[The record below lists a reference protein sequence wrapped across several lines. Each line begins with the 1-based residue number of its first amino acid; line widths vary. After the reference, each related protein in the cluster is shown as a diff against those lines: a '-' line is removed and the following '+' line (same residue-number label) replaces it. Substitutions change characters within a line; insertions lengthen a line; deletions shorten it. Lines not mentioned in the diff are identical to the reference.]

1 MELGLWFGI
10 ASIISFLVQIVE
22 SDKTHFVDCT
32 SSNQEMEK
40 QKLDETG
47 MINRSE
53 DKESGD
59 CHALI
64 SGERIGVQPYFFCVL
79 EFGLIPFILFS
90 QIHVAIQWPC
100 IIYRSD
106 ILL

>member
-1 MELGLWFGI
+1 MVWNCFNT
-10 ASIISFLVQIVE
+10 FLVQIVE
-22 SDKTHFVDCT
+22 SGKTPFVDCT
-32 SSNQEMEK
+32 SSVQETEK
-40 QKLDETG
+40 HKLDETG
-47 MINRSE
+47 LLNRSK

-64 SGERIGVQPYFFCVL
+64 SGDRIGVQPSLFFFVCVCVL
-79 EFGLIPFILFS
+79 GFGLIPFILFS
-90 QIHVAIQWPC
+90 QIHVALQRSC

>member
-1 MELGLWFGI
+1 M
-10 ASIISFLVQIVE
+10 QIVE
-22 SDKTHFVDCT
+22 SGKTPFVDCT
-32 SSNQEMEK
+32 SSVQETEK

-47 MINRSE
+47 LLNRSK

-64 SGERIGVQPYFFCVL
+64 SGDRIGVQLFFFFLCVL
-79 EFGLIPFILFS
+79 GFGLIPFILFS
-90 QIHVAIQWPC
+90 QIHVALQRSC